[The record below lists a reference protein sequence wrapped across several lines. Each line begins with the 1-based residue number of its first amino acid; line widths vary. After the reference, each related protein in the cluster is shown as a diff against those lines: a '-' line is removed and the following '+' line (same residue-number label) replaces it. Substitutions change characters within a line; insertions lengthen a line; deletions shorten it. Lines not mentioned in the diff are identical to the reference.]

1 MKTWWWSD
9 LENVKEM
16 KLEVN
21 KEDDENT
28 DKKMIKEFENGFKA
42 K

>member
-1 MKTWWWSD
+1 MKTQWWSD
-9 LENVKEM
+9 LKNVKEM

-21 KEDDENT
+21 KKDDENA

>member
-21 KEDDENT
+21 KKDDENA
-28 DKKMIKEFENGFKA
+28 DKKMIKEFKNGFKV